1 MFVTQTTVQEVQN
14 AKGALVLAAVF
25 MAVFWRAA
33 LRALFAI
40 LIVAVGAGAV
50 VLLHA
55 VQQ

>member
-1 MFVTQTTVQEVQN
+1 MFVTQATVQEVQN
-14 AKGALVLAAVF
+14 AKGALMLAAVF
-25 MAVFWRAA
+25 IVIFWRAA
-33 LRALFAI
+33 LRALLAI